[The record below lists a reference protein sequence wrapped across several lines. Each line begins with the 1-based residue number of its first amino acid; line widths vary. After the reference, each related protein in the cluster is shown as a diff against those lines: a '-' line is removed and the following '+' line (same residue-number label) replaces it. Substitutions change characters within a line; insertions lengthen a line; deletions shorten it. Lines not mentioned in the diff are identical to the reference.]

1 MFVKHYAPNCLT
13 LTLLDSQH
21 CLPMM
26 VTTVQIYKISMLF
39 YQKGNNSKTGDNL
52 DKKKIQVTYFLLRNQ
67 YMKFQNISIHD
78 SKLMLYTIK
87 QQHISGRK
95 LQRTITLTF
104 HLSGSKFN
112 QVISFSIP
120 ISRPNIMALA

>member
-39 YQKGNNSKTGDNL
+39 YQKGNNSKIGDNS

-104 HLSGSKFN
+104 HLIGSKFN